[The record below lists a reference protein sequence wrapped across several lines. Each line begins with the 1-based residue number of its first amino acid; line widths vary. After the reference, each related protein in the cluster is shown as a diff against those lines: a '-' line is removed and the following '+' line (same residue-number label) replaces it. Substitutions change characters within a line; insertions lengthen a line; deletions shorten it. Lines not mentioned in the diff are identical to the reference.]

1 MFPHTAG
8 AAIRAKAICGRCL
21 VREDCLTFALGA
33 GITEG
38 VYGATSGKERATMLR
53 AQRHQHAA

>member
-8 AAIRAKAICGRCL
+8 ATIRAKAICAGCL
-21 VREDCLTFALGA
+21 VREDCLTFALDA

-38 VYGATSGKERATMLR
+38 VYGGTAGRERATMLR
-53 AQRHQHAA
+53 AQRHQRAA